1 MLWNWKI
8 CSKMKLNYQ
17 KSHYEVLVNANQTF
31 RAKSSEHC
39 TNRNWAKNMFMVHIA
54 VTNEKCKYISI
65 IHNQPVIVTSS
76 Q

>member
-31 RAKSSEHC
+31 KMSLFVC
-39 TNRNWAKNMFMVHIA
+39 FYGP
-54 VTNEKCKYISI
+54 YILTEYFE
-65 IHNQPVIVTSS
+65 NTVVYT
-76 Q
+76 